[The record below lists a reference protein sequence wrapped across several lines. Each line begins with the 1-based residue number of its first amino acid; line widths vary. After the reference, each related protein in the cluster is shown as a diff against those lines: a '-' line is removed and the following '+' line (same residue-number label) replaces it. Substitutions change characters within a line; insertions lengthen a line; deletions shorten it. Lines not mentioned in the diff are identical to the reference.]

1 MRIASLFTTHWLFAL
16 VVALISIPG
25 QAALPATDGS
35 GNPVPTLA
43 PLIKKTTPAVVNIAT
58 SATRTMNNPLLND
71 PFFRHFFNMP
81 PQQQQQQRKIQSA
94 GSGVII
100 NAAKGIVVTNYHV
113 IEHADEIK
121 VGLHDGRSFKAKLLG
136 SDPEVDI
143 AVLEIKAEK
152 LTAIPFA
159 DSDRIEVGDFAIAI
173 GNPFGLTQ
181 TVTSGIVSA
190 LGRSGLN
197 MESYENFIQ
206 TDASINPGNSGG
218 ALINLEGKLIGINTA
233 IIAPG
238 GGNVGIGFAIPSN
251 MAKNSI
257 DQILQNGEVKRGQL
271 GIIIQDITDDL
282 AEAFKLPN
290 TNGVL
295 VSQVQEGSAADK
307 AGVKSGDVILK
318 VDAAAVN
325 SSQQLRNRIGEKR
338 IGDQLSLTLYRDG
351 KTLTLPAKVGH
362 VVAGN
367 GAIDFSSGMAKQ
379 LQGAR
384 LSHADGKGVR
394 VDEVQNGSSAMMA
407 GLLRGDIIVSA
418 NKQPVNSLRELQ
430 EAIRLDSNRL
440 LLQIYRGNMMF
451 YLVIR

>member
-1 MRIASLFTTHWLFAL
+1 MRIASLFTAHWFFAL
-16 VVALISIPG
+16 LVALISIPG

-257 DQILQNGEVKRGQL
+257 DQILQSGEVKRGQL

-338 IGDQLSLTLYRDG
+338 IGDPVSLTLYRDG
-351 KTLTLPAKVGH
+351 KTLTLPAKVGN
-362 VVAGN
+362 VVAAK

-379 LQGAR
+379 LQGAH

-394 VDEVQNGSSAMMA
+394 VDEVENGSSAMMA

-418 NKQPVNSLRELQ
+418 NKQPVTSLRELQ